1 MSLTPG
7 AGPQPARQGRGLVGQ
22 GDRDPAVGGEMG
34 IVRKQRPGVGL
45 ACHRGEARMGKSIV
59 KETEAGPRFRVP

>member
-1 MSLTPG
+1 
-7 AGPQPARQGRGLVGQ
+7 
-22 GDRDPAVGGEMG
+22 MG

-45 ACHRGEARMGKSIV
+45 AGHRGDARMGKSIV